1 MWSQDP
7 EREAVPVPGGARKTP
22 MYDAWRGSRKR
33 RAPWQQERLP
43 ARSLLRRSHRSS
55 ARVIRADQARPRYSR
70 RAGIAG
76 ESGVNGRNG
85 LTKPR
90 RIGELVSRPR
100 APRRIGRNRRPKQP
114 QQSGEAASGAT
125 RELMP
130 AATATSS
137 SSSTT
142 AFCAKTVEPEI
153 LLRLCRYLRSGSPD
167 RINTGHIIAS

>member
-22 MYDAWRGSRKR
+22 MYDAWRGSGKR

-43 ARSLLRRSHRSS
+43 ARSLLRKSHRSS

-90 RIGELVSRPR
+90 RIGELVSR
-100 APRRIGRNRRPKQP
+100 APRRIGRDRRPSSRNNQRRRHP
-114 QQSGEAASGAT
+114 AL
-125 RELMP
+125 RENSCQ
-130 AATATSS
+130 AATVTSS

-142 AFCAKTVEPEI
+142 AFAPRRSSQRFYSGRVDAYAPGRRTGSI
-153 LLRLCRYLRSGSPD
+153 LGVL
-167 RINTGHIIAS
+167 

>member
-100 APRRIGRNRRPKQP
+100 APRRIGRNRRPSSRNNQGRRHPALRENSCQP
-114 QQSGEAASGAT
+114 LQRHPLAP
-125 RELMP
+125 R
-130 AATATSS
+130 
-137 SSSTT
+137 
-142 AFCAKTVEPEI
+142 
-153 LLRLCRYLRSGSPD
+153 LRLFAPRRSSQRFYSGRVDAYAPGRRTGS
-167 RINTGHIIAS
+167 ILGIL